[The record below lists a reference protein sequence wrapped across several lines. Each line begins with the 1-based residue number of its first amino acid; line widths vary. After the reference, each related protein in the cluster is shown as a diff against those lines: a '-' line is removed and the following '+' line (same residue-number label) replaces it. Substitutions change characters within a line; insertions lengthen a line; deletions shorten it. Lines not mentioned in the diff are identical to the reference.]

1 MKRGDL
7 ITTSTKS
14 TILWSEDTC
23 TNPSGVIGSITYNDI
38 LLVLQT
44 RPYEIEV
51 LCNGLKGWIDLIT
64 KRKQFKNHTSSK
76 LT

>member
-14 TILWSEDTC
+14 TLLWCEDTC
-23 TNPSGVIGSITYNDI
+23 TNSSGVIGSITHNDI

-51 LCNGLKGWIDLIT
+51 LCNGSKGWIDLTT
-64 KRKQFKNHTSSK
+64 KRKQFKNHALSK

>member
-7 ITTSTKS
+7 ITTSTKN
-14 TILWSEDTC
+14 TILWSEAC
-23 TNPSGVIGSITYNDI
+23 TNPSGVIGSITHNDI

-51 LCNGLKGWIDLIT
+51 LCNGSKGWIDLIT
-64 KRKQFKNHTSSK
+64 KRKQFKNHTLSK